1 MADFPAG
8 RRSSS
13 SIICSGS
20 REWTLKVGQCREDGS
35 MNITTFAAIYIGS
48 YEISMKIFE
57 LSAKR
62 KIREVDY
69 IRKRVELGKDAYAKG
84 YIGYELAEELCSV
97 LSEYT

>member
-1 MADFPAG
+1 
-8 RRSSS
+8 
-13 SIICSGS
+13 
-20 REWTLKVGQCREDGS
+20 

-84 YIGYELAEELCSV
+84 YIGYELAEEL
-97 LSEYT
+97 EKYNITIIA